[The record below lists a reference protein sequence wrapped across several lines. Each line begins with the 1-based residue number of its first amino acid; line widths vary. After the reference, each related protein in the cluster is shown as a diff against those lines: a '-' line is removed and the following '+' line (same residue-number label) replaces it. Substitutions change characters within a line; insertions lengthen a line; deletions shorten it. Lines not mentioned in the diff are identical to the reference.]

1 MKDEKIERIFAHLQN
16 AQAELNAGILLF
28 NKLLGEMDAEDDVA
42 IFRRSQLYFVEKSP
56 DEGTSEQEKQGFVT
70 FSEQEIKQMP
80 KKIQRLIIIQK
91 KRCRIRTHAS
101 GKNSTTYEIRFRS
114 KGYNISASGKTI
126 ELAKENFIEKMKTAQ
141 PKKEDTGV
149 PVTFQAFTEFY
160 FEKFRKRKVS
170 SQTFY
175 ADTNRV
181 KRHLFPFF
189 GEMRISKIKPNQCQD
204 LLDELHEKGL
214 GKTANELFSLL
225 SIIFKGA
232 IAHGIIEKSPL
243 DVVLNI
249 KSEKQHGTALTKDE
263 ERDLFDSTKDMPI
276 GIIFA
281 LALYTGLRPNELQT
295 ARIEGAFIVAVN
307 SKRKNRKTEYKKIP
321 ICKKLAERLEGVTEF
336 PIFRT
341 QYLSKNFRKHCP
353 NHRLYDLRV
362 TFNTRCKELDV
373 ADHARMQFMGHSLGA
388 IGEAYTDLS
397 DEYLLKEGKKLD
409 DW

>member
-1 MKDEKIERIFAHLQN
+1 MKNEKIERIFAHLQN

-70 FSEQEIKQMP
+70 FSEQEIEQMP
-80 KKIQRLIIIQK
+80 KKIQRLIVIQK
-91 KRCRIRTHAS
+91 KRCRLRSHANAN
-101 GKNSTTYEIRFRS
+101 GYEIRYRS
-114 KGYNISASGKTI
+114 NGYNVSASGQTI
-126 ELAKENFIEKMKTAQ
+126 DEAKQRFIAKMKTAQ
-141 PKKEDTGV
+141 PKKEDTGI
-149 PVTFQAFTEFY
+149 PATFQAFTEFY
-160 FEKFRKRKVS
+160 FEKFRKRKVAT
-170 SQTFY
+170 QTYYNDF
-175 ADTNRV
+175 NRLQN
-181 KRHLFPFF
+181 HLFPRF
-189 GEMRISKIKPNQCQD
+189 GKMPIAKITPNLCQD
-204 LLDELHEKGL
+204 MLDEYQERGR

-232 IAHGIIEKSPL
+232 IAHGIIDRNPL

-249 KSEKQHGTALTKDE
+249 KIENQHGSALTKDE
-263 ERDLFDSTKDMPI
+263 QAELLQSTHGTSL
-276 GIIFA
+276 GILYA

-336 PIFRT
+336 PKLHARYASTEF
-341 QYLSKNFRKHCP
+341 KKHCP

-362 TFNTRCKELDV
+362 TFNTRCKELGV
-373 ADHARMQFMGHSLGA
+373 AEHARMHFMGHSLGA
-388 IGEAYTDLS
+388 LGEAYTDLS

-409 DW
+409 EW